1 MGATMATRG
10 SKLVAGLLL
19 ACVVASGCSGD
30 DDGPTPPTA
39 STCTTKATA
48 DQLKT
53 LDANADGKLLIGVAT
68 PGPRDDGAYYQALVE
83 CVDRLV
89 KANGGSSIVV
99 DRIAAPDAA
108 TQIESLAKQDPDI
121 LVVGAS
127 EIGKPLPDLAKKYS
141 KIFWYCNCGA
151 GQQPNPD
158 YAQSQDDASE
168 INYTAGYATGLLL
181 KDKKK
186 NSAAFIGNTDANGF
200 EVESFDAFNLGLQAV
215 DPTYKATYFGTGSFD
230 DVQKATEAYNVAKG
244 NGIGAVYPFL
254 GGAHEP
260 IVKLANKDKI
270 ITMSAGKSDAC
281 ERKDIRYEIAVRFD
295 GGDYLDTIFKEMLTG
310 AYKEGAI
317 RTFHVGKDPQPGA
330 KICKPTSD
338 QTKALDAASAD
349 VASGKLDAKFFEI
362 KKKAY
367 KF

>member
-1 MGATMATRG
+1 M
-10 SKLVAGLLL
+10 VAGLLL
-19 ACVVASGCSGD
+19 ACVVASGCSGG
-30 DDGPTPPTA
+30 DDGPTPPPSA
-39 STCTTKATA
+39 STCSTKASA

-53 LDANADGKLLIGVAT
+53 LDANADGKLTVGVAT

-89 KANGGSSIVV
+89 KANGGTSIVV
-99 DRIAAPDAA
+99 DKIAPADAA
-108 TQIESLAKQDPDI
+108 TQIEGLAKQDPDI

-127 EIGKPLPDLAKKYS
+127 EIGKPIPDLAKKYS

-151 GQQPNPD
+151 GQQANPD

-181 KDKKK
+181 KERKK

-215 DPTYKATYFGTGSFD
+215 DPTYKATYYGTGSFN

-244 NGIGAVYPFL
+244 NGVGAVYAFL

-281 ERKDIRYEIAVRFD
+281 TRKDITYDIAVRFD
-295 GGDYLDTIFKEMLTG
+295 AGDYLDTIFREMLAGT
-310 AYKEGAI
+310 YKEGAI

-330 KICKPTSD
+330 KICTPTSD
-338 QTKALDAASAD
+338 QTKALDAAYSD

>member
-1 MGATMATRG
+1 MKNRARFG
-10 SKLVAGLLL
+10 LVAVL
-19 ACVVASGCSGD
+19 VVAALVAAACGD
-30 DDGPTPPTA
+30 DGGDSKPADVNT
-39 STCTTKATA
+39 TCTQKAA
-48 DQLKT
+48 DIKSV
-53 LDANADGKLLIGVAT
+53 DFNGDGKFVVGVAT

-89 KANGGSSIVV
+89 KANGGSSIIV
-99 DRIAAPDAA
+99 DKIAQADAG
-108 TQIESLAKQDPDI
+108 TQIENLAKQNPDI

-141 KIFWYCNCGA
+141 SIFWYCNCGA
-151 GQQPNPD
+151 GQQANPD
-158 YAQSQDDASE
+158 YAQSQDDGSE

-186 NSAAFIGNTDANGF
+186 STAAFIGNTDANGF

-215 DPTYKATYFGTGSFD
+215 DASYKATYYGTGSFD
-230 DVQKATEAYNVAKG
+230 DVPKATEAYNNAKG
-244 NGIGAVYPFL
+244 AGVGAIYPFL

-260 IVKLANKDKI
+260 IVKLANKDKL

-281 ERKDIRYEIAVRFD
+281 SKKDITYDIAVRFD
-295 GGDYLDTIFKEMLTG
+295 AGDYLDTIFKEILAGT
-310 AYKEGAI
+310 YKEGSI

-338 QTKALDAASAD
+338 QTKALDAAYAD

>member
-1 MGATMATRG
+1 MGATMTTRG
-10 SKLVAGLLL
+10 ARMLAGLLL

-99 DRIAAPDAA
+99 DRIAQSDAA

-181 KDKKK
+181 KDKKR

-200 EVESFDAFNLGLQAV
+200 EVESFDAFNLGLQILAPGSGSL
-215 DPTYKATYFGTGSFD
+215 PTWK
-230 DVQKATEAYNVAKG
+230 VR
-244 NGIGAVYPFL
+244 I
-254 GGAHEP
+254 EP
-260 IVKLANKDKI
+260 SLYVPASISSKIV
-270 ITMSAGKSDAC
+270 S
-281 ERKDIRYEIAVRFD
+281 R
-295 GGDYLDTIFKEMLTG
+295 
-310 AYKEGAI
+310 
-317 RTFHVGKDPQPGA
+317 
-330 KICKPTSD
+330 
-338 QTKALDAASAD
+338 
-349 VASGKLDAKFFEI
+349 
-362 KKKAY
+362 
-367 KF
+367 

>member
-1 MGATMATRG
+1 
-10 SKLVAGLLL
+10 
-19 ACVVASGCSGD
+19 
-30 DDGPTPPTA
+30 
-39 STCTTKATA
+39 
-48 DQLKT
+48 
-53 LDANADGKLLIGVAT
+53 
-68 PGPRDDGAYYQALVE
+68 
-83 CVDRLV
+83 
-89 KANGGSSIVV
+89 
-99 DRIAAPDAA
+99 
-108 TQIESLAKQDPDI
+108 
-121 LVVGAS
+121 
-127 EIGKPLPDLAKKYS
+127 
-141 KIFWYCNCGA
+141 
-151 GQQPNPD
+151 
-158 YAQSQDDASE
+158 
-168 INYTAGYATGLLL
+168 L

-215 DPTYKATYFGTGSFD
+215 DPTYKATYFGAGSFD

-254 GGAHEP
+254 GGAHEAV
-260 IVKLANKDKI
+260 VKLANKDKI

-281 ERKDIRYEIAVRFD
+281 ERKDLRYEIAVRFD

-338 QTKALDAASAD
+338 QTKALDAANAD
-349 VASGKLDAKFFEI
+349 VASGKLDAKFLEI